1 MKRFRRLL
9 IYLLLLAVV
18 FAAIA
23 FSARQLQK
31 SGALAPEVSI
41 HGSVTRDGKPLQWK
55 GERPQLWVIFQQR
68 DVPGTLAETYPAT
81 CDTEAGTFSIA
92 KIPLGW
98 YKVSVEQMDP
108 YPKQDLLNF
117 AFNPANTT
125 LEFEVTHDGQ
135 DFQIDLPKDLPRL
148 NLPARPGPKRQ
159 EPGED
164 ESK

>member
-9 IYLLLLAVV
+9 IYFLLLAVV
-18 FAAIA
+18 LAAIA
-23 FSARQLQK
+23 FSAKQLQK

-108 YPKQDLLNF
+108 YPKRDLLNF

-135 DFQIDLPKDLPRL
+135 EFHIDLPKVLPRV
-148 NLPARPGPKRQ
+148 NPPARPRAKRL
-159 EPGED
+159 EPDDD

>member
-9 IYLLLLAVV
+9 IYFMLLAVV

-23 FSARQLQK
+23 FSAKQLQK

-41 HGSVTRDGKPLQWK
+41 HGNVTRDGQPLQWK

-81 CDTEAGTFSIA
+81 CDTKAGTFSIA
-92 KIPLGW
+92 KLPLGW

-125 LEFEVTHDGQ
+125 LEFEVTLDGQ
-135 DFQIDLPKDLPRL
+135 DFHIDLPKVLPRP
-148 NLPARPGPKRQ
+148 NPPARPGANRPEQ
-159 EPGED
+159 DDD

>member
-1 MKRFRRLL
+1 MKRLRRLL

-23 FSARQLQK
+23 FSAKQLQK
-31 SGALAPEVSI
+31 SGAPVREVSI
-41 HGSVTRDGKPLQWK
+41 HGSVTRDGQPLQWK

-68 DVPGTLAETYPAT
+68 DVIGTLSETYPAV

-125 LEFEVTHDGQ
+125 LEYEVTHDEQ
-135 DFQIDLPKDLPRL
+135 EFHIDLPKVLPL
-148 NLPARPGPKRQ
+148 VNPPARPGAKRQ
-159 EPGED
+159 GLD
-164 ESK
+164 DDDSK